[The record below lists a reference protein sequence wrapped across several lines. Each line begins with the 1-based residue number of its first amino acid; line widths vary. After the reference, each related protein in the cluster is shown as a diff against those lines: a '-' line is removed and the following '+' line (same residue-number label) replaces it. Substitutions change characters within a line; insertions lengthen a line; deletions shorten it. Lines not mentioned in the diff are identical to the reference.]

1 MNPFANKHVVL
12 GVTGSVAAYK
22 AVELAS
28 KMTQAGA
35 LVDVILTAGAL
46 HFVSALQL
54 QSVTGRKAF
63 TDADLW
69 GGEAHVVHV
78 NLGHS
83 ADLLVIAP
91 VTASTMAKLAT
102 GLGDNLLSVSA
113 LAAGCPILLSPAMDL
128 GMYQNAATQHNVE
141 VLKER
146 GFHFIGPAE
155 GHLASGLTGPGRFE
169 EPAVILAHIRYLL
182 SRGGALKGKHFVI
195 SAGGTQEAIDPVRVI
210 TNRSSGKQGY
220 AIAQAALDSGA
231 EVTLITTPTALTVP
245 SGAAVV
251 QVQSAAQMTQ
261 AVLEHAQH
269 ADVLIMAAAVADF
282 TPVQTAANK
291 IKKDGNP
298 LQLELKPTQDI
309 LLEVAKRKA
318 GSGAPRFTVG
328 FAAESQDLLQNAAIK
343 IEKKQLDLI
352 VANDI
357 SQKGSGFEG
366 ETNQVTLLYKD
377 GSKETLPQ
385 LSKYEV
391 ADQLIQRITPWLI
404 QDL

>member
-1 MNPFANKHVVL
+1 MANPFANKHIVL

-28 KMTQAGA
+28 KMTQACA
-35 LVDVILTAGAL
+35 LVDVILTESAL
-46 HFVSALQL
+46 HFVSALQF

-69 GGEAHVVHV
+69 GGESHVVHV

-91 VTASTMAKLAT
+91 VTASTIAKLAC

-113 LAAGCPILLSPAMDL
+113 LAAGCPILLAPAMDL
-128 GMYQNAATQHNVE
+128 GMYQNIATQKNVAI
-141 VLKER
+141 LKER
-146 GFHFIGPAE
+146 GVHFIGPAE

-169 EPAVILAHIRYLL
+169 EPANILAFIRYLL
-182 SRGGALKGKHFVI
+182 SQSGPLKGKRFVI
-195 SAGGTQEAIDPVRVI
+195 SAGGTQEPIDPVRVI

-231 EVTLITTPTALTVP
+231 EVTLVTAPTNLVAP
-245 SGAAVV
+245 AGV
-251 QVQSAAQMTQ
+251 QVYPVKTAAEMLTAILDHSQK
-261 AVLEHAQH
+261 

-282 TPVQTAANK
+282 TPSEVAEEK
-291 IKKDGNP
+291 IKKDRSS
-298 LQLELKPTQDI
+298 LTIELKPTKDI
-309 LLEVAKRKA
+309 LLEVANRKA
-318 GSGAPRFTVG
+318 KSGFPRIIIG
-328 FAAESQDLLQNAAIK
+328 FAAESEQVVQNATAK
-343 IEKKQLDLI
+343 VENKKLDLI

-357 SQKGSGFEG
+357 SQKESGFEVD
-366 ETNQVTLLYKD
+366 TNRVIFIKKD
-377 GSKETLPQ
+377 GSKESLPI

-391 ADQLIQRITPWLI
+391 AERIIQKILPWLV
-404 QDL
+404 